1 MSERLK
7 FQGKLYEKNI
17 EAKRLQELLKGLVKS
32 LRDALD
38 PTEPVEQLD
47 RELIVQQAGEFG
59 MKQIELLEVMAEIRV
74 IKRELGER

>member
-7 FQGKLYEKNI
+7 FQGKLLERER
-17 EAKRLQELLKGLVKS
+17 EADRLRLLLRGLVSS

-38 PTEPVEQLD
+38 PTEPVEDLD
-47 RELIVQQAGEFG
+47 REAIVQQATEFG
-59 MKQIELLEVMAEIRV
+59 LKQIELVGVQAEVRA